1 MARLTHPPRPW
12 RGAVL
17 LVAGAYFAVPLLAS
31 LVFTVDV
38 PGQGFTLGSYT
49 QIFAADGFTAA
60 LLRSLGLA
68 LATVALALFLTVP
81 AALSVRLSGSG
92 RLRAALEVVCTLPLV
107 VPPVALVAGLGTVL
121 KWGPDHLATTPLYET
136 FVAIQNPSFPLV
148 LVFAYVVMALPFVY
162 RSLDAGLRAVEVRTL
177 VEAARDLGASWPR
190 ALFAVV
196 LPNLRTALL
205 NASFLA
211 LALVLGE
218 FTVASLLG
226 FQPFAVWIVQASGAN
241 AQLSVAVSLLS
252 LLLTWGLL
260 LVVTGLARTRGATGR
275 PARTTRPLV
284 SSAHT
289 RTTRTTRTTRRK
301 EAVR

>member
-1 MARLTHPPRPW
+1 MARLTHPLRPW

-17 LVAGAYFAVPLLAS
+17 LVAGTYFLVPLLAS

-38 PGQGFTLGSYT
+38 PGTGFTLSSYT

-60 LLRSLGLA
+60 LLRSLGLG
-68 LATVALALFLTVP
+68 LCTVALALLLTLP
-81 AALSVRLSGSG
+81 AALAVRLSGSG
-92 RLRAALEVVCTLPLV
+92 RLRAVLEVVCTLPLV

-121 KWGPDHLATTPLYET
+121 KWGPDHLAATPLYAT
-136 FVAIQNPSFPLV
+136 FAAVQNPSFPLV
-148 LVFAYVVMALPFVY
+148 LVFEYVVMALPFVY
-162 RSLDAGLRAVEVRTL
+162 RSLDAGLRAVDVRTL

-226 FQPFAVWIVQASGAN
+226 FQPFAVWIVQASGSN

-260 LVVTGLARTRGATGR
+260 LVVTALARPRG
-275 PARTTRPLV
+275 
-284 SSAHT
+284 T
-289 RTTRTTRTTRRK
+289 RTSRKK
-301 EAVR
+301 EAV

>member
-1 MARLTHPPRPW
+1 MARLTYPPRPW

-17 LVAGAYFAVPLLAS
+17 LVAGTYFLVPLLAS

-38 PGQGFTLGSYT
+38 PGQGLTLSSYT
-49 QIFAADGFTAA
+49 QIFGADGFTAA
-60 LLRSLGLA
+60 LLRSVGLA
-68 LATVALALFLTVP
+68 LCTVVLALLLTLP
-81 AALSVRLSGSG
+81 AALAVRLSGSG
-92 RLRAALEVVCTLPLV
+92 RLRAVLEVVCTLPLV

-136 FVAIQNPSFPLV
+136 FVAVQNPSFPLV

-162 RSLDAGLRAVEVRTL
+162 RSLDAGLRAVDVRTL

-226 FQPFAVWIVQASGAN
+226 FQPFAVWIVQASGSN

-260 LVVTGLARTRGATGR
+260 LVVTGLARTRG
-275 PARTTRPLV
+275 TR
-284 SSAHT
+284 STRGT
-289 RTTRTTRTTRRK
+289 RTSRKK
-301 EAVR
+301 EAV

>member
-1 MARLTHPPRPW
+1 MARLTYPLRPW

-17 LVAGAYFAVPLLAS
+17 LIAGIYFLVPLLAS

-38 PGQGFTLGSYT
+38 PGQGFTLDSYT
-49 QIFAADGFTAA
+49 QIFSADGFTAA
-60 LLRSLGLA
+60 LLRSVGLA
-68 LATVALALFLTVP
+68 LCTVALALLLTLP
-81 AALSVRLSGSG
+81 AALAVRLSGSG
-92 RLRAALEVVCTLPLV
+92 RLRAVLEVVCTLPLV

-121 KWGPDHLATTPLYET
+121 KWGPDHLATTPLYQT

-162 RSLDAGLRAVEVRTL
+162 RSLDAGLRAVDVRTL

-226 FQPFAVWIVQASGAN
+226 FQPFAVWIVQDSGSN

-260 LVVTGLARTRGATGR
+260 LVVTGLARTRGTR
-275 PARTTRPLV
+275 KTRP
-284 SSAHT
+284 S
-289 RTTRTTRTTRRK
+289 RQK

>member
-1 MARLTHPPRPW
+1 MARLTHPLRPW

-17 LVAGAYFAVPLLAS
+17 VIAGAYFAVPLLAS

-38 PGQGFTLGSYT
+38 PGQGFTLDSYT
-49 QIFAADGFTAA
+49 QIFGADGFTAA

-68 LATVALALFLTVP
+68 LATVALALLLTLP
-81 AALSVRLSGSG
+81 AALAVRLSGSG
-92 RLRAALEVVCTLPLV
+92 RLRAVLEVVCTLPLV

-162 RSLDAGLRAVEVRTL
+162 RSLEAGLRAVDVRTL

-190 ALFAVV
+190 ALLTVV

-260 LVVTGLARTRGATGR
+260 LVLTGLARTRGGRTGR
-275 PARTTRPLV
+275 IRALRGTDTIRK
-284 SSAHT
+284 
-289 RTTRTTRTTRRK
+289 K
-301 EAVR
+301 EAV

>member
-1 MARLTHPPRPW
+1 MARLTHPLRPW

-17 LVAGAYFAVPLLAS
+17 LIAGAYFAVPLLAS

-38 PGQGFTLGSYT
+38 PGQGFTLDSYT
-49 QIFAADGFTAA
+49 QIFGADGFTAA

-68 LATVALALFLTVP
+68 LATVALALLLTLP
-81 AALSVRLSGSG
+81 AALAVRLSGSG
-92 RLRAALEVVCTLPLV
+92 RLRAVLDVVCTLPLV

-136 FVAIQNPSFPLV
+136 FVAIQNPAFPLV

-162 RSLDAGLRAVEVRTL
+162 RSLDAGLRAVDVRTL

-260 LVVTGLARTRGATGR
+260 LVLTGLARTRGGRTGR
-275 PARTTRPLV
+275 IRILRG
-284 SSAHT
+284 T
-289 RTTRTTRTTRRK
+289 RTTRKK
-301 EAVR
+301 EAV

>member
-17 LVAGAYFAVPLLAS
+17 LVAGAYFLIPLLAS
-31 LVFTVDV
+31 FVFTVDV
-38 PGQGFTLGSYT
+38 PGTGLTLSSYT

-60 LLRSLGLA
+60 LLRSLGLG
-68 LATVALALFLTVP
+68 LCTVALALVLTLP
-81 AALSVRLSGSG
+81 AALAVRLSGSG
-92 RLRAALEVVCTLPLV
+92 RLRAVLEVVCTLPLV

-121 KWGPDHLATTPLYET
+121 KWGPDQLSTTPLYET

-162 RSLDAGLRAVEVRTL
+162 RSLEAGLRAVDVRTL

-226 FQPFAVWIVQASGAN
+226 FQPFAVWIVQASGSN

-260 LVVTGLARTRGATGR
+260 LVVTGLARSRGPVKSR
-275 PARTTRPLV
+275 K
-284 SSAHT
+284 
-289 RTTRTTRTTRRK
+289 K
-301 EAVR
+301 EAV

>member
-1 MARLTHPPRPW
+1 MARLTHPLRPW

-17 LVAGAYFAVPLLAS
+17 VIAGAYFAVPLLAS

-38 PGQGFTLGSYT
+38 PGQGFTLDSYT
-49 QIFAADGFTAA
+49 QIFGADGFTAA

-68 LATVALALFLTVP
+68 LATVALALLLTLP
-81 AALSVRLSGSG
+81 AALAVRLSGSG
-92 RLRAALEVVCTLPLV
+92 RLRAVLEVVCTLPLV

-162 RSLDAGLRAVEVRTL
+162 RSLEAGLRAVDVRTL

-190 ALFAVV
+190 ALLTVV

-260 LVVTGLARTRGATGR
+260 LVLTGLARTRGGRRTGR
-275 PARTTRPLV
+275 IRALRG
-284 SSAHT
+284 T
-289 RTTRTTRTTRRK
+289 RTIRKK
-301 EAVR
+301 EAV

>member
-1 MARLTHPPRPW
+1 MARLTYPLRPW

-17 LVAGAYFAVPLLAS
+17 LVAGTYFLVPLLAS

-38 PGQGFTLGSYT
+38 PGQGFTLDSYT
-49 QIFAADGFTAA
+49 QIFSADGFTAA
-60 LLRSLGLA
+60 LLRSVGLA
-68 LATVALALFLTVP
+68 LCTVALALLLTLP
-81 AALSVRLSGSG
+81 AALAVRLSGSG
-92 RLRAALEVVCTLPLV
+92 RLRAVLEVVCTLPLV

-121 KWGPDHLATTPLYET
+121 KWGPDHLATTPLYQT

-162 RSLDAGLRAVEVRTL
+162 RSLDAGLRAVDVRTL

-226 FQPFAVWIVQASGAN
+226 FQPFAVWIVQASGDN

-260 LVVTGLARTRGATGR
+260 LVVTGLARARGTRGARSIRG
-275 PARTTRPLV
+275 ARTSRK
-284 SSAHT
+284 
-289 RTTRTTRTTRRK
+289 K
-301 EAVR
+301 EAV

>member
-17 LVAGAYFAVPLLAS
+17 LVAGAYFLVPLLAS
-31 LVFTVDV
+31 FVFTVDV
-38 PGQGFTLGSYT
+38 PGKGLTLSSYT

-60 LLRSLGLA
+60 LLRSLGLG
-68 LATVALALFLTVP
+68 LCTVALALVLTLP
-81 AALSVRLSGSG
+81 AALAVRLSGSG
-92 RLRAALEVVCTLPLV
+92 RLRAVLEVVCTLPLV

-121 KWGPDHLATTPLYET
+121 KWGPDQLATTPLYET
-136 FVAIQNPSFPLV
+136 FVAIQNPSFPLI

-162 RSLDAGLRAVEVRTL
+162 RSLEAGLRAVDVRTL

-226 FQPFAVWIVQASGAN
+226 FQPFAVWIVQASGSN

-260 LVVTGLARTRGATGR
+260 LVVTGLARSRGPVKSR
-275 PARTTRPLV
+275 K
-284 SSAHT
+284 
-289 RTTRTTRTTRRK
+289 K
-301 EAVR
+301 EAV

>member
-1 MARLTHPPRPW
+1 MARLTHPLRPW

-17 LVAGAYFAVPLLAS
+17 LIAGAYFAVPLLAS

-38 PGQGFTLGSYT
+38 PGQGFTLDSYT
-49 QIFAADGFTAA
+49 QIFGADGFTAA

-68 LATVALALFLTVP
+68 LATVALALLLTLP
-81 AALSVRLSGSG
+81 AALAVRLSGSG
-92 RLRAALEVVCTLPLV
+92 RLRAVLEVVCTLPLV

-162 RSLDAGLRAVEVRTL
+162 RSLEAGLRAVDVRTL
-177 VEAARDLGASWPR
+177 VEAARDLGASWPQ
-190 ALFAVV
+190 ALFTVV

-260 LVVTGLARTRGATGR
+260 LVLTGLARTRGGR
-275 PARTTRPLV
+275 GARTTG
-284 SSAHT
+284 AT
-289 RTTRTTRTTRRK
+289 RTIRKK
-301 EAVR
+301 EAV

>member
-1 MARLTHPPRPW
+1 MARLTHPLRPW

-38 PGQGFTLGSYT
+38 PGQGFTLDSYT
-49 QIFAADGFTAA
+49 QIFGADGFTGA
-60 LLRSLGLA
+60 LLRSMGLA
-68 LATVALALFLTVP
+68 LATVALALLLTVP
-81 AALSVRLSGSG
+81 AALAVRLSGSG
-92 RLRAALEVVCTLPLV
+92 RLRAVLEVVCTLPLV

-121 KWGPDHLATTPLYET
+121 KWGPDHLETTPLYQT

-162 RSLDAGLRAVEVRTL
+162 RSLDAGLRAVDVRTL

-260 LVVTGLARTRGATGR
+260 LVVTGLARTRGSRGNR
-275 PARTTRPLV
+275 GGGSARG
-284 SSAHT
+284 SGMT
-289 RTTRTTRTTRRK
+289 RTFRKK
-301 EAVR
+301 EAV

>member
-1 MARLTHPPRPW
+1 MARLTHPLRPW

-38 PGQGFTLGSYT
+38 PGQGFTLDSYT
-49 QIFAADGFTAA
+49 QIFGADGFTAA

-68 LATVALALFLTVP
+68 LATVALALLLTVP
-81 AALSVRLSGSG
+81 AALAVRLSGSG
-92 RLRAALEVVCTLPLV
+92 RLRAVLEVVCTLPLV

-260 LVVTGLARTRGATGR
+260 LVLTGLARTRGRRG
-275 PARTTRPLV
+275 ARTTG
-284 SSAHT
+284 AT
-289 RTTRTTRTTRRK
+289 RTIRKK
-301 EAVR
+301 EAV

>member
-1 MARLTHPPRPW
+1 MARLTYPLRPW

-17 LVAGAYFAVPLLAS
+17 LVAGTYFLVPLLAS

-38 PGQGFTLGSYT
+38 PGQGLTLSSYT
-49 QIFAADGFTAA
+49 QIFGADGFTAA
-60 LLRSLGLA
+60 LLRSVGLA
-68 LATVALALFLTVP
+68 LCTVALALVLTLP
-81 AALSVRLSGSG
+81 AALAVRLSGSG
-92 RLRAALEVVCTLPLV
+92 RLRAVLEVVCTLPLV

-121 KWGPDHLATTPLYET
+121 KWGPDHLATTPLYQT
-136 FVAIQNPSFPLV
+136 FVAVQNPSFPLV

-162 RSLDAGLRAVEVRTL
+162 RSLDAGLRAVDVRTL

-196 LPNLRTALL
+196 LPNLRTAIL

-226 FQPFAVWIVQASGAN
+226 FQPFAVWIVQASGDN

-260 LVVTGLARTRGATGR
+260 LVVTGLARTRG
-275 PARTTRPLV
+275 TRK
-284 SSAHT
+284 S
-289 RTTRTTRTTRRK
+289 RKK
-301 EAVR
+301 EAV

>member
-1 MARLTHPPRPW
+1 MARLTHPLRPW

-17 LVAGAYFAVPLLAS
+17 LIAGAYFAVPLLAS

-38 PGQGFTLGSYT
+38 PGQGFTLDSYT
-49 QIFAADGFTAA
+49 QIFGADGFTAA

-68 LATVALALFLTVP
+68 LATVALALLLTLP
-81 AALSVRLSGSG
+81 AALAVRLSGSG
-92 RLRAALEVVCTLPLV
+92 RLRAVLEVVCTLPLV

-162 RSLDAGLRAVEVRTL
+162 RSLEAGLRAVDVRTL

-190 ALFAVV
+190 ALFTVV

-260 LVVTGLARTRGATGR
+260 LVLTGLARTRGGR
-275 PARTTRPLV
+275 GARTTR
-284 SSAHT
+284 AT
-289 RTTRTTRTTRRK
+289 RTIRKK
-301 EAVR
+301 EAV

>member
-1 MARLTHPPRPW
+1 MARLTHPLRPW

-17 LVAGAYFAVPLLAS
+17 LVAGAYFLVPLLAS

-38 PGQGFTLGSYT
+38 PGQGFTLSSYT
-49 QIFAADGFTAA
+49 QIFGADGFTAA
-60 LLRSLGLA
+60 LLRSVGLA
-68 LATVALALFLTVP
+68 LCTVALALLLTLP
-81 AALSVRLSGSG
+81 AALAVRLSGSG
-92 RLRAALEVVCTLPLV
+92 RLRAVLEVVCTLPLV

-121 KWGPDHLATTPLYET
+121 KWGPDHLATTPLYQT

-162 RSLDAGLRAVEVRTL
+162 RSLDAGLRAVDVRTL

-226 FQPFAVWIVQASGAN
+226 FQPFAVWIVQASGDN

-260 LVVTGLARTRGATGR
+260 LVVTGLARTRG
-275 PARTTRPLV
+275 TRK
-284 SSAHT
+284 T
-289 RTTRTTRTTRRK
+289 RKK
-301 EAVR
+301 EAV

>member
-1 MARLTHPPRPW
+1 MARLTHPLRPW

-17 LVAGAYFAVPLLAS
+17 TIAGAYFAVPLLAS

-38 PGQGFTLGSYT
+38 PGQGFTLDSYT
-49 QIFAADGFTAA
+49 QIFGADGFTAA

-68 LATVALALFLTVP
+68 LATVALALLLTLP
-81 AALSVRLSGSG
+81 AALAVRLSGSG
-92 RLRAALEVVCTLPLV
+92 RLRAVLEVVCTLPLV

-162 RSLDAGLRAVEVRTL
+162 RSLEAGLRAVDVRTL

-190 ALFAVV
+190 ALLTVV

-260 LVVTGLARTRGATGR
+260 LVLTGLARTRGGRTGR
-275 PARTTRPLV
+275 IRALRG
-284 SSAHT
+284 T
-289 RTTRTTRTTRRK
+289 RTIRKK
-301 EAVR
+301 EAV

>member
-17 LVAGAYFAVPLLAS
+17 LVAGAYFLVPLLAS
-31 LVFTVDV
+31 FVFTVDV
-38 PGQGFTLGSYT
+38 PGTGLTLSSYT

-60 LLRSLGLA
+60 LLRSLGLG
-68 LATVALALFLTVP
+68 LCTVALALVLTLP
-81 AALSVRLSGSG
+81 AALAVRLSGSG
-92 RLRAALEVVCTLPLV
+92 RLRAVLEVVCTLPLV

-121 KWGPDHLATTPLYET
+121 KWGPDQLATTPLYET
-136 FVAIQNPSFPLV
+136 FVAIQKPSFPLI

-162 RSLDAGLRAVEVRTL
+162 RSLEAGLRAVDVRTL

-226 FQPFAVWIVQASGAN
+226 FQPFAVWIVQASGSN

-260 LVVTGLARTRGATGR
+260 LVVTGLARSRGPVKSR
-275 PARTTRPLV
+275 K
-284 SSAHT
+284 
-289 RTTRTTRTTRRK
+289 K
-301 EAVR
+301 EAV

>member
-1 MARLTHPPRPW
+1 MARLTHPLRPW

-17 LVAGAYFAVPLLAS
+17 LIAGAYFAVPLLAS

-38 PGQGFTLGSYT
+38 PGQGFTLDSYT
-49 QIFAADGFTAA
+49 QIFGADGFTAA

-68 LATVALALFLTVP
+68 LATVALALLLTLP
-81 AALSVRLSGSG
+81 AALAVRLSGSG
-92 RLRAALEVVCTLPLV
+92 RLRAVLEVVCTLPLV

-162 RSLDAGLRAVEVRTL
+162 RSLEAGLRAVDVHTL

-190 ALFAVV
+190 ALFTVV

-260 LVVTGLARTRGATGR
+260 LVLTGLARTRGGR
-275 PARTTRPLV
+275 GARTTG
-284 SSAHT
+284 AT
-289 RTTRTTRTTRRK
+289 RTIRKK
-301 EAVR
+301 EAV

>member
-1 MARLTHPPRPW
+1 MARLTHPLRPW

-17 LVAGAYFAVPLLAS
+17 VIAGAYFAVPLLAS

-38 PGQGFTLGSYT
+38 PGQGFTLDSYT
-49 QIFAADGFTAA
+49 QIFGADGFTAA

-68 LATVALALFLTVP
+68 LATVALALLLTLP
-81 AALSVRLSGSG
+81 AALAVRLSGSG
-92 RLRAALEVVCTLPLV
+92 RLRAVLEVVCTLPLV

-162 RSLDAGLRAVEVRTL
+162 RSLEAGLRAVDVRTL

-190 ALFAVV
+190 ALLTVV

-260 LVVTGLARTRGATGR
+260 LVLTGLARTRGGRTGR
-275 PARTTRPLV
+275 IRALRG
-284 SSAHT
+284 T
-289 RTTRTTRTTRRK
+289 RTIRKK
-301 EAVR
+301 EAV

>member
-1 MARLTHPPRPW
+1 MARLTHPLRPW

-17 LVAGAYFAVPLLAS
+17 VIAGAYFAVPLLAS

-38 PGQGFTLGSYT
+38 PGQGFTLDSYT
-49 QIFAADGFTAA
+49 QIFGADGFTAA

-68 LATVALALFLTVP
+68 LATVALALLVTLP
-81 AALSVRLSGSG
+81 AALAVRLSGSG
-92 RLRAALEVVCTLPLV
+92 RLRAVLEVVCTLPLV

-162 RSLDAGLRAVEVRTL
+162 RSLEAGLRAVDVRTL

-190 ALFAVV
+190 ALLTVV

-241 AQLSVAVSLLS
+241 AQLSVTVSLLS

-260 LVVTGLARTRGATGR
+260 LVLTGLARTRGGRTGR
-275 PARTTRPLV
+275 IRALRG
-284 SSAHT
+284 T
-289 RTTRTTRTTRRK
+289 RTIRKK
-301 EAVR
+301 EAV

>member
-1 MARLTHPPRPW
+1 MARLTHPLRPW

-17 LVAGAYFAVPLLAS
+17 MIAGAYFAVPLLAS

-38 PGQGFTLGSYT
+38 PGQGFTLDSYT
-49 QIFAADGFTAA
+49 QIFGADGFTAA

-68 LATVALALFLTVP
+68 LATVALALLLTLP
-81 AALSVRLSGSG
+81 AALAVRLSGSG
-92 RLRAALEVVCTLPLV
+92 RLRAVLEVVCTLPLV

-162 RSLDAGLRAVEVRTL
+162 RSLEAGLRAVDVRTL

-190 ALFAVV
+190 ALLTVV

-260 LVVTGLARTRGATGR
+260 LVLTGLARTRGGRTGR
-275 PARTTRPLV
+275 IRALRG
-284 SSAHT
+284 T
-289 RTTRTTRTTRRK
+289 RTIRKK
-301 EAVR
+301 EAV

>member
-1 MARLTHPPRPW
+1 MARLTHPLRPW

-17 LVAGAYFAVPLLAS
+17 MIAGAYFAVPLLAS

-38 PGQGFTLGSYT
+38 PGQGFTLDSYT
-49 QIFAADGFTAA
+49 QIFGADGFTAA

-68 LATVALALFLTVP
+68 LATVALALLLTLP
-81 AALSVRLSGSG
+81 AALAVRLSGSG
-92 RLRAALEVVCTLPLV
+92 RLRAVLEVVCTLPLV

-162 RSLDAGLRAVEVRTL
+162 RSLEAGLRAVDVRTL

-190 ALFAVV
+190 ALLTVV

-260 LVVTGLARTRGATGR
+260 LVLTGLARTRGGRRTGR
-275 PARTTRPLV
+275 IRALRG
-284 SSAHT
+284 T
-289 RTTRTTRTTRRK
+289 RTIRKK
-301 EAVR
+301 EAV

>member
-1 MARLTHPPRPW
+1 MARLTYPLRPW

-17 LVAGAYFAVPLLAS
+17 LVAGTYFLVPLLAS

-38 PGQGFTLGSYT
+38 PGQGLTLSSYT
-49 QIFAADGFTAA
+49 QIFGADGFTAA
-60 LLRSLGLA
+60 LLRSLGLG
-68 LATVALALFLTVP
+68 LCTVALALLLALP
-81 AALSVRLSGSG
+81 AALAVRLSGSG
-92 RLRAALEVVCTLPLV
+92 RLRAVLEVVCTLPLV

-121 KWGPDHLATTPLYET
+121 KWGPDHLATTPLYAT
-136 FVAIQNPSFPLV
+136 FAAVQNPGFPLV

-162 RSLDAGLRAVEVRTL
+162 RSLDAGLRAVDVRTL

-190 ALFAVV
+190 ALLAVV

-226 FQPFAVWIVQASGAN
+226 FQPFAVWIVQASGSN

-260 LVVTGLARTRGATGR
+260 LVLTGLARTRG
-275 PARTTRPLV
+275 
-284 SSAHT
+284 T
-289 RTTRTTRTTRRK
+289 RTTRKKK
-301 EAVR
+301 EAV